1 MGPFCQGSCS
11 AGWGQGCALSN
22 WFPFHVP
29 ASPGAFCFASPW
41 LQHRH
46 GQPAGSALGFAP
58 GDSPL
63 PLQSISPG
71 CIHGVLLLA
80 DKELGTHRER
90 LPGVQVRAA
99 IPIPS
104 LSPPQGPP
112 AWGPQ
117 AGPHCTGAAAPKGLL
132 GSAGGCL
139 PDHCPLPDT
148 GVGITNLRLTGLLL
162 LLVLLCLINIM

>member
-1 MGPFCQGSCS
+1 MGPFCQGSRS

-29 ASPGAFCFASPW
+29 ASPGAFSFVSPW

-63 PLQSISPG
+63 PPQSISPG

-80 DKELGTHRER
+80 DKELGAHRER

-99 IPIPS
+99 IPLPS
-104 LSPPQGPP
+104 LSPPQGPLLGDHRQVP
-112 AWGPQ
+112 
-117 AGPHCTGAAAPKGLL
+117 TAPGLL
-132 GSAGGCL
+132 PLRVCWAALAGAS
-139 PDHCPLPDT
+139 P
-148 GVGITNLRLTGLLL
+148 ITATVWTQ
-162 LLVLLCLINIM
+162 VLG